1 MAEASVSQA
10 STMIFKVKYFVPG
23 GHTHCSLY
31 AAPRAGTT
39 FAKCGDFV
47 VRNEEFKALVIAMA
61 GVSFEGSAI

>member
-1 MAEASVSQA
+1 MVFRVRF
-10 STMIFKVKYFVPG
+10 TIGG
-23 GHTHCSLY
+23 GHVHCRLFV
-31 AAPRAGTT
+31 APASNMT